1 MRTASGRVVPFLVLA
16 WSLALYGQQSVT
28 AADAKSHI
36 GQQTT
41 VCGNVAGVHYA
52 SRSRGE
58 PTFINLDKPY
68 PNQVFT
74 ILIWGSD
81 RPKFGKS
88 GAGLYGQAIVRL
100 RTDNHLSGR
109 ARDRCS

>member
-58 PTFINLDKPY
+58 PTL
-68 PNQVFT
+68 T
-74 ILIWGSD
+74 I
-81 RPKFGKS
+81 P
-88 GAGLYGQAIVRL
+88 GLKKNCPLA
-100 RTDNHLSGR
+100 
-109 ARDRCS
+109 